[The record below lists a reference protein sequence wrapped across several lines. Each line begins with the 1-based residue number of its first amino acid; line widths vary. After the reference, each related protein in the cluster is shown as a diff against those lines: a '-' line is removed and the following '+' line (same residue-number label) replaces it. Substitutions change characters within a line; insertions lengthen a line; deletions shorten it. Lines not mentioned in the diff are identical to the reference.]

1 MIVSILPAAQLS
13 QIELLFA
20 PYTHDKMHFSFFI
33 RYRFSDFFFIWLLLS
48 ESVFPPRLTIW
59 ELLVRCFGCSTLSC
73 DYLDTT
79 CWWYNLIISHSTHQT
94 PQLWEIQSP
103 CRPSRLFGKRCKH
116 YYHGCADDQGHFP
129 LHVNHWA
136 ATSDRKKFLNDSGT
150 CIHTCKI
157 NDQVRVLCGW
167 NFSDIILHKSNTC
180 IIGRKIPWYR
190 CIKILFINW
199 AQISPEAKSVWAK
212 YNIYKLPPEISY
224 LVEFTKKGSMISY
237 QISFIPQYGPS

>member
-116 YYHGCADDQGHFP
+116 YYQGCADDQGHFP
-129 LHVNHWA
+129 LHVNHEQQQVIERSFWMIQVHVLIPVKLMIKLGFYVGGILA
-136 ATSDRKKFLNDSGT
+136 ILY
-150 CIHTCKI
+150 CINLK
-157 NDQVRVLCGW
+157 
-167 NFSDIILHKSNTC
+167 
-180 IIGRKIPWYR
+180 PW
-190 CIKILFINW
+190 
-199 AQISPEAKSVWAK
+199 
-212 YNIYKLPPEISY
+212 
-224 LVEFTKKGSMISY
+224 
-237 QISFIPQYGPS
+237 

>member
-13 QIELLFA
+13 QIELLFT
-20 PYTHDKMHFSFFI
+20 PYTHHKMHFSFFI

-103 CRPSRLFGKRCKH
+103 CRPSRLFG
-116 YYHGCADDQGHFP
+116 YYQGCADDQGHFP
-129 LHVNHWA
+129 WA
-136 ATSDRKKFLNDSGT
+136 ATSDRKKFLNNSGT
-150 CIHTCKI
+150 CT
-157 NDQVRVLCGW
+157 VL
-167 NFSDIILHKSNTC
+167 
-180 IIGRKIPWYR
+180 IPVKLT
-190 CIKILFINW
+190 IKLGF
-199 AQISPEAKSVWAK
+199 
-212 YNIYKLPPEISY
+212 
-224 LVEFTKKGSMISY
+224 
-237 QISFIPQYGPS
+237 

>member
-13 QIELLFA
+13 QIELLFT
-20 PYTHDKMHFSFFI
+20 PYTHHKMHFSFFI

-116 YYHGCADDQGHFP
+116 YYQGCADDQGHFP

-136 ATSDRKKFLNDSGT
+136 ATSDRKKFLNNSGT
-150 CIHTCKI
+150 CTHTCKI
-157 NDQVRVLCGW
+157 NDQVRVLGGW
-167 NFSDIILHKSNTC
+167 NF
-180 IIGRKIPWYR
+180 
-190 CIKILFINW
+190 
-199 AQISPEAKSVWAK
+199 
-212 YNIYKLPPEISY
+212 
-224 LVEFTKKGSMISY
+224 KGSHVA
-237 QISFIPQYGPS
+237 